1 MDLRR
6 LWSSRRGVRLGIVA
20 GAGLLLVAAWSFA
33 WLLLA
38 AALLAALG
46 FAVGRTGLFDELRS
60 TAAEVDDWQ

>member
-6 LWSSRRGVRLGIVA
+6 PWSSRRDVRVAIVA
-20 GAGLLLVAAWSFA
+20 AAAVLLVVAWFFA

-46 FAVGRTGLFDELRS
+46 FAVVRTGLFDEVRS
-60 TAAEVDDWQ
+60 STTELDDWQ

>member
-6 LWSSRRGVRLGIVA
+6 LWSSRRDVRIATVA
-20 GAGLLLVAAWSFA
+20 GAAVLLVLAWFFA

-46 FAVGRTGLFDELRS
+46 FAVVRTGLFDELRADA
-60 TAAEVDDWQ
+60 TELDDWQ